1 MSKQREALIKIKGVQ
16 RAAGGDDVVELLT
29 TGFFSRQKDGYL
41 ITYQES
47 EATGF
52 EGACTTLFYEEEKNR
67 VTLTR
72 TGSVNTQLIV
82 EKGKRH
88 QCSYDLGFGSM
99 IIGVN
104 CSIIHSTLS
113 EDGGEI
119 GFSYSLDLNT
129 ALTSENRVVVA
140 VRPQQPPEG
149 EQSPPAERP
158 NL

>member
-16 RAAGGDDVVELLT
+16 RVQGDDDVVELLT

-41 ITYQES
+41 ISYDES

-52 EGACTTLFYEEEKNR
+52 EGARTTLLYEEKADR
-67 VTLTR
+67 VTMTR
-72 TGSVNTQLIV
+72 TGSVNTQLII

-140 VRPQQPPEG
+140 VRPSAG
-149 EQSPPAERP
+149 EHPADRAES
-158 NL
+158 

>member
-1 MSKQREALIKIKGVQ
+1 MGKKKEALIQIKGVQ
-16 RAAGGDDVVELLT
+16 RVEGDDDVVELLT

-41 ITYQES
+41 ISYEES

-52 EGACTTLFYEEEKNR
+52 GGAQTTLYYEEKPNR

-72 TGSVNTQLIV
+72 TGSVNSQLIV
-82 EKGKRH
+82 EQGKRH

-129 ALTSENRVVVA
+129 ALTSENRVIVA
-140 VRPQQPPEG
+140 VRPQERPK
-149 EQSPPAERP
+149 PPAPELEDMP
-158 NL
+158 F

>member
-1 MSKQREALIKIKGVQ
+1 MKQEALIKIKGIQ
-16 RAAGGDDVVELLT
+16 RAGGDDDVVELLT
-29 TGFFSRQKDGYL
+29 TGSFAREEGCYIISYE
-41 ITYQES
+41 ES

-52 EGACTTLFYEEEKNR
+52 EGASTTLFYEEKADR

-72 TGSVNTQLIV
+72 SGSVNSQLIV

-129 ALTSENRVVVA
+129 ALTSENRVVIA
-140 VRPQQPPEG
+140 VRPQVPQENY
-149 EQSPPAERP
+149 S

>member
-1 MSKQREALIKIKGVQ
+1 MSKPKEALIKIKGVQ
-16 RAAGGDDVVELLT
+16 RVAGDDDDVVELLT

-41 ITYQES
+41 ISYEES

-52 EGACTTLFYEEEKNR
+52 EGASTTLFYEEKADR

-72 TGSVNTQLIV
+72 SGSVNSQLIV

-129 ALTSENRVVVA
+129 ALTSENRVEIA
-140 VRPQQPPEG
+140 VRPQVPQENY
-149 EQSPPAERP
+149 S

>member
-1 MSKQREALIKIKGVQ
+1 MKKKEALIKIRGVQ
-16 RAAGGDDVVELLT
+16 RTDGDDDVVELLT
-29 TGFFSRQKDGYL
+29 TGFFARKAGGYL
-41 ITYQES
+41 ISYDES
-47 EATGF
+47 SATGF
-52 EGACTTLFYEEEKNR
+52 EGASTTLFYEEKADR

-72 TGSVNTQLIV
+72 SGSVNSQLIV

-129 ALTSENRVVVA
+129 ALTSENRVVIA
-140 VRPQQPPEG
+140 VRPQVPQENY
-149 EQSPPAERP
+149 S

>member
-1 MSKQREALIKIKGVQ
+1 MSKPKEALIKIKGVQ
-16 RAAGGDDVVELLT
+16 RVAGDDDDVVELLT

-41 ITYQES
+41 ISYEES

-52 EGACTTLFYEEEKNR
+52 EGASTTLFYEEKADR

-72 TGSVNTQLIV
+72 SGSVNSQLIV

-129 ALTSENRVVVA
+129 ALTSENRVVIA
-140 VRPQQPPEG
+140 VRPQVPQENY
-149 EQSPPAERP
+149 S